1 MDWAS
6 LLLMITT
13 AWKVSKYGVFSGHF
27 SVYHVTSE
35 PEHIRENQNSERSDT
50 EHNDRRK
57 HDYKSNRENKKGDDN
72 KKEKKIQNR

>member
-13 AWKVSKYGVFSGHF
+13 AWKVSKYGVFSGPYFPAFGLNTGKNRPKKTRIWTLF
-27 SVYHVTSE
+27 S
-35 PEHIRENQNSERSDT
+35 
-50 EHNDRRK
+50 DRRK

-72 KKEKKIQNR
+72 KKEKEIQKR